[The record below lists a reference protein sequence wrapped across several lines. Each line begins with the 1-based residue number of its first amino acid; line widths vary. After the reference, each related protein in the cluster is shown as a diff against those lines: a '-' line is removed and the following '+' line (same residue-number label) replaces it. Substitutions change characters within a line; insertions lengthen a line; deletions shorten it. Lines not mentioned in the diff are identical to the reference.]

1 MYAPLVMGV
10 SLLLA
15 SAASGALSRCV
26 VHPLDTLRARLMVRS
41 GSESLGLAA
50 SARAIIASDGIRGLY
65 RGFGVSVVM
74 QAPAV
79 ATYLTSYE
87 RAKTGLAER
96 TGASQRHP
104 GVHLGAGFI
113 AETISA
119 VFWVPMEVV
128 KQRAQ
133 VRPGGVASATSVTI
147 VKDLLQHEGP
157 RALFR
162 GYALT
167 VGVFGPYSMVY
178 FVGYERFKE
187 MWAQKLEV
195 EEKTLPLPAVAASA
209 SCAGAIAA
217 AVTCP
222 LDVIK
227 TRIQTQGDVSRRID
241 GVRGGPMYT
250 STWHAA
256 KTIAREEG
264 LRAFSRGISA
274 RVLWIM
280 PGTAITMSSFE
291 YLKKSIPALPP

>member
-1 MYAPLVMGV
+1 VPARRRRDMGLG
-10 SLLLA
+10 LLLA

-26 VHPLDTLRARLMVRS
+26 VHPLDTLRAQVMVSAAPR
-41 GSESLGLAA
+41 GLAA
-50 SARAIIASDGIRGLY
+50 AARQAVATDGVRGLY

-87 RAKTGLAER
+87 RAKAALADAA
-96 TGASQRHP
+96 GASPRHP
-104 GVHLGAGFI
+104 AVHLTAGLV
-113 AETISA
+113 AETVSA

-133 VRPGGVASATSVTI
+133 VRAGSAAAASSVNVAR
-147 VKDLLQHEGP
+147 DLLRHEGP
-157 RALFR
+157 RALFK

-187 MWAQKLEV
+187 LWGRRLRVGEPQ
-195 EEKTLPLPAVAASA
+195 LPLHAVASSA

-222 LDVIK
+222 LDIVK
-227 TRIQTQGDVSRRID
+227 TRLQTQGDVAQS
-241 GVRGGPMYT
+241 VRGAARPAQYT
-250 STWHAA
+250 STWHAV
-256 KTIAREEG
+256 KTIAAEEG
-264 LRAFSRGISA
+264 MRGFARGVAA

-280 PGTAITMSSFE
+280 PGTAITMTSFE
-291 YLKKSIPALPP
+291 FLKQRLVVQ